1 MDVKELISMLKD
13 CPDYL
18 PVRLLIKGAEDDDEN
33 KWLTKL
39 EFSGTGE
46 SGYEV
51 CGEVRLIGNS

>member
-1 MDVKELISMLKD
+1 MNVKELISMLED

-18 PVRLLIKGAEDDDEN
+18 PVRLLINGAEDDEN

-51 CGEVRLIGNS
+51 CGEVRLIGDE